1 MDQKFKVW
9 DTNSLAVVDEY
20 ALNHKIYNHN
30 ISTLMSNSAKTLIA
44 LALDNGQI
52 RLIDLNSGSFSH
64 TLKAHS
70 HGYCVCVQWSPYD
83 PNILASGGYIL
94 DFFS

>member
-1 MDQKFKVW
+1 M
-9 DTNSLAVVDEY
+9 VDEY
-20 ALNHKIYNHN
+20 SFKHKIYNHN
-30 ISTLMSNSAKTLIA
+30 VSSLNAGSAKTLIA

-52 RLIDLNSGSFSH
+52 RFVDLNSGSHTH

-83 PNILASGGYIL
+83 PNVLISAG
-94 DFFS
+94 